1 MALSD
6 LKPGITG
13 RLEIVVDES
22 HTAHAIGY
30 DGVHV
35 LATPTLTLFCERCA
49 GQSIAFAKGP
59 RDSSVGLHNDIWH
72 LGAARPG
79 DTVVIESKLVEID
92 GRKLKFEL
100 SGTVNAP
107 TPAGAFQSE
116 GLSLEELRRAGG
128 KPLAKGIHEQVWVDL
143 DRFLAK
149 ASERG

>member
-59 RDSSVGLHNDIWH
+59 RNSSVGLHNDIWH

-79 DTVVIESKLVEID
+79 DTVVIELKLVEID

-100 SGTVNAP
+100 SGTVN
-107 TPAGAFQSE
+107 
-116 GLSLEELRRAGG
+116 G
-128 KPLAKGIHEQVWVDL
+128 KPLVKGIHEQVWVDL

>member
-116 GLSLEELRRAGG
+116 GLCARRASARRREAAREGHSRAG
-128 KPLAKGIHEQVWVDL
+128 LGRPRPVLG
-143 DRFLAK
+143 
-149 ASERG
+149 